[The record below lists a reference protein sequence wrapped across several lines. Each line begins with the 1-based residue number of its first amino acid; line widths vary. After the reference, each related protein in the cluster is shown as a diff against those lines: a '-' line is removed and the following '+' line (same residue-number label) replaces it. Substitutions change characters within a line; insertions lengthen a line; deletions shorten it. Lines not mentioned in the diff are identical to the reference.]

1 MIVPLRCPSASGR
14 RKWRSTSIR
23 IAAAGI
29 LATGSVL
36 LAGCGKGVDHAAQAT
51 DQPLPGA
58 AFRPTEE
65 QWRGLTV
72 GAVGTASFQEEERTD
87 GQIAVDDD
95 ITTPVLAP
103 FSGQVDKVMVQ
114 AGDHVVR
121 GQPLAAVRATEI
133 AQGEADLG
141 AAAANLAS
149 ARIQLR
155 AAEANDA
162 RQKALLA
169 AEGAAERDV
178 QQAESDLAAARSA
191 VAADEAAATAARNRL
206 QILGYDP
213 ARPPVGALALIRS
226 PIAGVVIQRQV
237 GVGQY
242 LNSAANGAT
251 TPLFTVGDL
260 SKVWLVANV
269 REEDAGRMRVGEPV
283 RARLIALPGR
293 TFEARISYVAP
304 ALDPATHRLPV
315 RAVLDN
321 PGGVLKPGMFAD
333 FTIVS
338 GAGRT
343 APAAPAS
350 AVLYDGPRAR
360 VWVVQPDRSLALQ
373 PIEVGGSQGDW
384 VEVIRGLAP
393 GQKVVS
399 SGALF
404 IDRAAKGD

>member
-1 MIVPLRCPSASGR
+1 MISPFRRSQASSLRKR
-14 RKWRSTSIR
+14 RSTSIQPV
-23 IAAAGI
+23 AASI
-29 LATGSVL
+29 LVTGSVL
-36 LAGCGKGVDHAAQAT
+36 LAGCGMGVDHAAQAT
-51 DQPLPGA
+51 DQAPPGTS
-58 AFRPTEE
+58 FRPTEE
-65 QWRGLTV
+65 QWRGLAV
-72 GAVGTASFQEEERTD
+72 AAVGTAIFPEEEETD

-95 ITTPVLAP
+95 IATPVLAP
-103 FSGQVDKVMVQ
+103 FTGQVVKVMVQ
-114 AGDHVVR
+114 AGDHVAR
-121 GQPLAAVRATEI
+121 GQPLAAVKATEI
-133 AQGEADLG
+133 AQGEADFG
-141 AAAANLAS
+141 AATANLAS

-155 AAEANDA
+155 AAEANEA

-178 QQAESDLAAARSA
+178 QLAESDLAAARSA
-191 VAADEAAATAARNRL
+191 VAADEAAVTAARNRL

-213 ARPPVGALALIRS
+213 GRPLAGAVTLIRS

-269 REEDAGRMRVGEPV
+269 REEDAGRMRGGEPLRV
-283 RARLIALPGR
+283 KLIALPGR
-293 TFEARISYVAP
+293 LFQAKISYVAP

-321 PGGVLKPGMFAD
+321 PGGALKPGMFGD

-343 APAAPAS
+343 APAAPSS
-350 AVLYDGPRAR
+350 AVLYDGPRAG
-360 VWVVQPDRSLALQ
+360 VWVVRPDRSLALQ
-373 PIEVGGSQGDW
+373 PIEVGRSQGDL

-404 IDRAAKGD
+404 IDRAAKGE